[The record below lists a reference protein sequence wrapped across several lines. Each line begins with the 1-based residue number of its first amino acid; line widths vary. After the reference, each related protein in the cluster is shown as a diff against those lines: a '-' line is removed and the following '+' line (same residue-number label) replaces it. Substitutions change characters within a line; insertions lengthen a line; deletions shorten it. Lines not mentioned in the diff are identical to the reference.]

1 MIITFSVQNFRSIRE
16 KITLDFIASSD
27 KHLEEYFVY
36 EISKPKVR
44 ILRMAMIYG
53 ANASGKTNILKALE
67 FLREFIS
74 SPISVRDEPIKYLP
88 FALDIEKP
96 STFEIDFCH
105 EDIMYSYSVEL
116 NTERILS
123 ERLDYY
129 PKGRAANVFQRDYDS
144 EKDVYKYKWTYRG
157 YSRAVQDRLELSIR
171 NQSVLTTIASI
182 EAKGPLQ
189 KAREWFKYCQLPLLG
204 PQHELRS
211 FLFDSIEEKK
221 LPLNFALS
229 LMKTADLMISG
240 YELIQVDLPHDILK
254 QLENLIHAISS
265 LSSLGEGGEFPSPT
279 MRKLFIKH
287 SVDGGNFVLDFL
299 DESSGTQRFFGLVA
313 LLNELIKSPVSV
325 SIDEIDSSLHHDL
338 VIHFLYMF
346 LTNSKSGQLLFTTH
360 DLSLLGEKDIARRDC
375 IWITERKKDGSTVL
389 SNVWDNYPVR
399 KEHSIESLYKKGFL
413 GGKPFLGSIHIEVDD
428 VEEA

>member
-36 EISKPKVR
+36 EIPKPKVR

-67 FLREFIS
+67 FLRDFIS

-88 FALDIEKP
+88 FALDSEKP

-129 PKGRAANVFQRDYDS
+129 PKGRAANVFQRDYDPK
-144 EKDVYKYKWTYRG
+144 KDVYKYKWTYRG
-157 YSRAVQDRLELSIR
+157 YSRAVRDRLELSIR

-189 KAREWFKYCQLPLLG
+189 KAREWFKFYLLHLLEPSHDLKDLVVTAIGNKRLPR
-204 PQHELRS
+204 E
-211 FLFDSIEEKK
+211 
-221 LPLNFALS
+221 FALS
-229 LMKTADLMISG
+229 LMKTADLMISDYRLIEIESPEEMLKK
-240 YELIQVDLPHDILK
+240 YEPSTGKLSNSVDK
-254 QLENLIHAISS
+254 
-265 LSSLGEGGEFPSPT
+265 PT
-279 MRKLFIKH
+279 PKTAYLLMEH
-287 SVDGGNFVLDFL
+287 SVDGGKFILDFL
-299 DESSGTQRFFGLVA
+299 DESSGTQRFFGFTT
-313 LLNELIKSPVSV
+313 LLHELIKRPVTLP
-325 SIDEIDSSLHHDL
+325 IDEIDCSLHHDL
-338 VIHFLYMF
+338 VKHFLYMF
-346 LTNSKSGQLLFTTH
+346 LSNSSSGQLLFTTH
-360 DLSLLGEKDIARRDC
+360 NLSLLGERELARRDC
-375 IWITERKKDGSTVL
+375 IWITERKRDGSTEL
-389 SNVWDNYPVR
+389 SSVWDYPVR
-399 KEHSIESLYKKGFL
+399 KEHSIESLYRKGFL
-413 GGKPFLGSIHIEVDD
+413 GGKPYLGSIDIEVTNG
-428 VEEA
+428 